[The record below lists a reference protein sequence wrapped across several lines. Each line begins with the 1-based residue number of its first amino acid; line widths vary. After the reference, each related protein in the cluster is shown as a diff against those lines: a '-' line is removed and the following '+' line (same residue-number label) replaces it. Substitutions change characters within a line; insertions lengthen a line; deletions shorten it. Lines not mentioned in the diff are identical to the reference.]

1 LFVTDIPFTFVF
13 DCRTH
18 FQREKAALEKEAEL
32 EEQMSLERSLVRQGF
47 IAKHKHVMAENT
59 RKIDEMTERW
69 KSTQEVKKSRQI
81 RDLQYELTVSRIEDL
96 QKVRQTQ
103 IHQTQEREGINDFE
117 RNMKKLG
124 IAGSNSGEG
133 GMTISYE
140 TREAYEARMQRLALK
155 QMPTNEEVNNFKT
168 QLKERTAA
176 SRLARYEKARRR
188 RRALVP
194 SEDKGGPAA
203 DNAY

>member
-1 LFVTDIPFTFVF
+1 V
-13 DCRTH
+13 
-18 FQREKAALEKEAEL
+18 LEKEAEL
-32 EEQMSLERSLVRQGF
+32 EKQIIEERSQLRQSY
-47 IAKHKHVMAENT
+47 IAKHKHVIAENT
-59 RKIDEMTERW
+59 RKTDEMTEKW
-69 KSTQEVKKSRQI
+69 KATQEVKKNRQI
-81 RDLQYELTVSRIEDL
+81 RDLQYELTVSRIEEL

-103 IHQTQEREGINDFE
+103 IHQYQETKGINDFE

-124 IAGSNSGEG
+124 IAGGSSGEG

-176 SRLARYEKARRR
+176 NRLARYEKARRR

-194 SEDKGGPAA
+194 SEDTGDSAA
-203 DNAY
+203 KTDSH